1 MIENHYK
8 NSDTPNT
15 LFKNR
20 DTQTSL
26 TSKTSDVQELIE
38 NSANEKNRD
47 KRISTVN
54 YSRGTDIAADLS
66 FNSLSS
72 TEFDIEKEL
81 PLTSLEATNLN
92 SVTESS
98 IDVSNL
104 EKSVALNESCNNAPY
119 VHLSLGMVSLISIL
133 CIVLCVN

>member
-1 MIENHYK
+1 MIENCCK
-8 NSDTPNT
+8 NSDTPNSF
-15 LFKNR
+15 FKNR

-26 TSKTSDVQELIE
+26 ASKTSNVQDLIK
-38 NSANEKNRD
+38 NNANGKND
-47 KRISTVN
+47 NKRISTVN
-54 YSRGTDIAADLS
+54 YSRGTDVAADLS

-81 PLTSLEATNLN
+81 PLTSLEASNLN

-119 VHLSLGMVSLISIL
+119 IHLSLGMVSLISIL
-133 CIVLCVN
+133 CIV